1 MEKKLIVEGMSC
13 SHCSGRVESALN
25 AIPGVTAKV
34 DLEKKTATVSGDV
47 SDDTLR
53 KAVEDAGYQVVSIQ

>member
-1 MEKKLIVEGMSC
+1 M
-13 SHCSGRVESALN
+13 ESALN
-25 AIPGVTAKV
+25 AILGVTAKV
-34 DLEKKTATVSGDV
+34 DLEKKTATVSGEV